1 VEGFLRTMR
10 VKIRAA
16 FWDLASVSPGKEGL
30 IAKYR
35 DRKKAEELRKLHPD
49 AVRILDAETI
59 LFVGKPVPD
68 VLRMP
73 GPARAK

>member
-1 VEGFLRTMR
+1 MR

-35 DRKKAEELRKLHPD
+35 DRRKAEELRKLHPD
-49 AVRILDAETI
+49 AVRIVDAETI
-59 LFVGKPVPD
+59 LFVGKPVID
-68 VLRMP
+68 VLRP
-73 GPARAK
+73 PAAAPRKK